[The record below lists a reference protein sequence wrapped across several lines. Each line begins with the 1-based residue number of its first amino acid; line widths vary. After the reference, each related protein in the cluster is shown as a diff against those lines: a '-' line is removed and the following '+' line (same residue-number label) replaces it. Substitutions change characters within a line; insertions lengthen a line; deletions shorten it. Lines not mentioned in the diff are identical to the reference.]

1 MIDMQLIIPASG
13 EARYNAPVYSRE
25 RLEAAY
31 LILSGIPED
40 HINLGAWRSFKTTD
54 GLPHKA
60 DHCNTI
66 ACGAGWLMA
75 HPDMKALGL
84 GDEALQQG
92 SCVPKYIHNGKLYVG
107 LEAMGR
113 FMASTHK
120 RKAGVRR
127 MLSYGNMGNILFS
140 ERAMGYLDE
149 HIKRH
154 DGIVRSITR
163 GYFLRD
169 AEANRKPYKLELSG
183 RDFLL
188 ARLHYAYHHMSE

>member
-1 MIDMQLIIPASG
+1 MIDMQLIIPAAK
-13 EARYNAPVYSRE
+13 EARYNAPVYNKD

-40 HINLGAWRSFKTTD
+40 HINLGSWKSFKTTD
-54 GLPHKA
+54 GLPRKA
-60 DHCNTI
+60 NNCNTI

-84 GDEALQQG
+84 GDEELQEG
-92 SCVPKYIHNGKLYVG
+92 SCVPKYMHNGKLYVG

-113 FMASTHK
+113 FMSSSHK
-120 RKAGVRR
+120 RSAAARR
-127 MLSYGNMGNILFS
+127 ALSYGSMGNILFS
-140 ERAMGYLDE
+140 ERAMGYLDD
-149 HIKRH
+149 HIKSH
-154 DGIVRSITR
+154 EGIVRSITR
-163 GYFLRD
+163 GSLRQYV
-169 AEANRKPYKLELSG
+169 AANHKPYKLELSD